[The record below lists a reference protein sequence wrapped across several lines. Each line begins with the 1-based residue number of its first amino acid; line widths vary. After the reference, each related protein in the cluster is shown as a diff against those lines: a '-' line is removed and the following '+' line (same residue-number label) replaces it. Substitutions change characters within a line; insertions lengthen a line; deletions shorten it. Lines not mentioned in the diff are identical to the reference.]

1 MNKKLLIIL
10 ALCVAIAGGIY
21 YYFFRATPN
30 ASELTLYGNVEVRQV
45 DLGFKVAGKIDSL
58 LREEGDHV
66 KKGDLLGT
74 LDITTYQAER
84 RKADADIANLQAQ
97 LVTAQANYDRRE
109 ALYNQGV
116 IAKEELDT
124 YRKTRDMAS
133 AQVNAA
139 MEAANVT
146 EDSVQHTKLYAPEDG
161 IITVRAK
168 EVGSVVSTAN
178 TVYTIALDH
187 PLWVRTYVDEAN
199 LGNIKP
205 GMKVTILTD
214 SVDPAT
220 NKKKTYTGTIGYI
233 SPTAEFTPKTVQTES
248 LRPDLVYRVRINVEG
263 DAPFLRQ
270 GMPVTVKVDLLEVG
284 K

>member
-1 MNKKLLIIL
+1 MKNRLLIIL
-10 ALCVAIAGGIY
+10 AICIAVAGGIY
-21 YYFFRATPN
+21 YYFFRTVPN
-30 ASELTLYGNVEVRQV
+30 TSELTLYGNVEVRQV

-74 LDITTYQAER
+74 LDTTTYQAER
-84 RKADADIANLQAQ
+84 RKADANIANLQAQ
-97 LVTAQANYDRRE
+97 LVTAQASYDRRE
-109 ALYNQGV
+109 SLYNQGV
-116 IAKEELDT
+116 IAKEDLET
-124 YRKTRDMAS
+124 YRKTRDMMQ
-133 AQVNAA
+133 AQLDAA
-139 MEAANVT
+139 IEAANVS
-146 EDSVQHTKLYAPEDG
+146 EDSVQHTKLYAPDDG
-161 IITVRAK
+161 IVTVRAK
-168 EVGSVVSTAN
+168 EVGSVVSTSN
-178 TVYTIALDH
+178 IVYTIALDH
-187 PLWVRTYVDEAN
+187 PLWIRTYVDEAN

-220 NKKKTYTGTIGYI
+220 NQKKTYTGTIGYI

-270 GMPVTVKVDLLEVG
+270 GMPVTVKVNLLEAG